1 MKKKILS
8 LVLAFVMLAAVLA
21 ACSKDASDAP
31 ADEEKSLL
39 DEIKEKGEITIAME
53 GTWAPWT
60 YYDESN
66 ELMGFDVEVG
76 KAIAEYLGVEAN
88 FVTGDWD
95 GLLAGLESGKYDIMI
110 NGVDVTEERK
120 EKYNFSDA
128 YAYMRTALIVRGDNT
143 EITTFEDLDGKT
155 TANSIGSTYMEMG
168 EQYGAEVMGV
178 DTLEETLSLVLAG
191 RADATLNA
199 EVSFYDY
206 MNVHPDA
213 DLKVAQLTEDAN
225 LVAIPVRK
233 TADCDSLLEEINKAI
248 ASIRESGELSEMS
261 EKYFGT
267 DITQE

>member
-1 MKKKILS
+1 MKKKILA
-8 LVLAFVMLAAVLA
+8 LVLAAVMLMALLA
-21 ACSKDASDAP
+21 ACSKDDSSSTT
-31 ADEEKSLL
+31 EEKSLL

-120 EKYNFSDA
+120 EKYNFTDA
-128 YAYMRTALIVRGDNT
+128 YAYMRTALIVSGDNT
-143 EITTFEDLDGKT
+143 DIKTFEDIDGKT

-168 EQYGAEVMGV
+168 EAYGAEVMGV
-178 DTLEETLSLVLAG
+178 DTLEETLSLVLSG
-191 RADATLNA
+191 RVDATLNA

-206 MNVHPDA
+206 MSVHPDA
-213 DLKVAQLTEDAN
+213 NLKVVALTEEAN

-233 TADCDSLLEEINKAI
+233 TADCDSLLEELNKAI
-248 ASIRESGELSEMS
+248 ASLHESGELSELS
-261 EKYFGT
+261 IKYFGT
-267 DITQE
+267 DITKE